1 MALKAVMTSP
11 VYVAEISLGQEVS
24 VSGRLDVNTVAVVR
38 LGLQDIMDRGVGD
51 LLLHLAD
58 AEIHDATGL
67 GVIVG
72 AHHRARRAGRRLVLV
87 DVSPRLDRLLRASR
101 LHRVLTRGSGEGAA
115 TGLPVN
121 AESFRSAAV
130 PLNAESPVTA
140 VVPLTA

>member
-1 MALKAVMTSP
+1 MTLKVVMTSP
-11 VYVAEISLGQEVS
+11 VCVAEIRLGQEVS
-24 VSGRLDVNTVAVVR
+24 VTGRLDVNTVAAVR

-58 AEIHDATGL
+58 AEVHDATGL

-101 LHRVLTRGSGEGAA
+101 LHRVLTRGYGEGAA
-115 TGLPVN
+115 TELPLD
-121 AESFRSAAV
+121 AELS
-130 PLNAESPVTA
+130 LNAVVSLTA

>member
-1 MALKAVMTSP
+1 MTLKAVMTSP
-11 VYVAEISLGQEVS
+11 VCVAEIRLGQEVS
-24 VSGRLDVNTVAVVR
+24 VTGRLDVNTVAAVR

-58 AEIHDATGL
+58 AEVHDATGL

-101 LHRVLTRGSGEGAA
+101 LHRVLTRGDGEGAV
-115 TGLPVN
+115 TEL
-121 AESFRSAAV
+121 S
-130 PLNAESPVTA
+130 LNAVVSLTA

>member
-1 MALKAVMTSP
+1 MMLKAVRTSS
-11 VYVAEISLGQEVS
+11 VSVADICQGQEVS
-24 VSGRLDVNTVAVVR
+24 VCGRLDVNTVAEVR
-38 LGLQDIMDRGVGD
+38 LALHDSVDRGVGD
-51 LLLHLAD
+51 LLLHLAG

-72 AHHRARRAGRRLVLV
+72 AHHRARLAGRRLVLV

-115 TGLPVN
+115 I
-121 AESFRSAAV
+121 
-130 PLNAESPVTA
+130 

>member
-1 MALKAVMTSP
+1 MALKGVMASP
-11 VYVAEISLGQEVS
+11 VCVAEISLGQEAA

-58 AEIHDATGL
+58 AEVHDATGL
-67 GVIVG
+67 GVTVG

-115 TGLPVN
+115 T
-121 AESFRSAAV
+121 
-130 PLNAESPVTA
+130 
-140 VVPLTA
+140 VVPLTVVPLT

>member
-1 MALKAVMTSP
+1 MTLKAVMTSP
-11 VYVAEISLGQEVS
+11 VCVAEIRLGQEVS
-24 VSGRLDVNTVAVVR
+24 VTGRLDVNTVAVVR

-87 DVSPRLDRLLRASR
+87 DVSPRLDRILRASR
-101 LHRVLTRGSGEGAA
+101 LHRVLTRGSGEGVATVCLLYTSDAA
-115 TGLPVN
+115 DDLLCVDLGG
-121 AESFRSAAV
+121 RR
-130 PLNAESPVTA
+130 
-140 VVPLTA
+140 

>member
-1 MALKAVMTSP
+1 MALKAVMASP
-11 VYVAEISLGQEVS
+11 VCVAEISLGQEVS
-24 VSGRLDVNTVAVVR
+24 VTGRLDVNTVAVVR

-101 LHRVLTRGSGEGAA
+101 LHRVLTRGSGEGMAA
-115 TGLPVN
+115 EL
-121 AESFRSAAV
+121 S
-130 PLNAESPVTA
+130 LNA
-140 VVPLTA
+140 VVPLTAELALNAVVSLNAVVPLTA